1 MKIIFNLLLLIPFLI
16 ELERAMSPVKAWEL
30 GKRFRKIKAE
40 NPDTY
45 TNDMLKS
52 PDGDFLKMNVLGYI
66 IILIGLLSSQWIVFL
81 VLIAFD
87 SICTALRVQRVILG
101 VFINATVGALLIAFA
116 MINGLHLHYNLFS
129 YIISMF

>member
-1 MKIIFNLLLLIPFLI
+1 MKIIFNLLLLIPLLI

-45 TNDMLKS
+45 TNDILDS
-52 PDGDFLKMNVLGYI
+52 PDGGYMKMNVLAYI
-66 IILIGLLSSQWIVFL
+66 IILIGILSSQWIVFL
-81 VLIAFD
+81 MLVIFHAACA
-87 SICTALRVQRVILG
+87 SLRVQRVILG
-101 VFINATVGALLIAFA
+101 VFINATVSALLIAFA
-116 MINGLHLHYNLFS
+116 MINGLHLHYNLLS

>member
-1 MKIIFNLLLLIPFLI
+1 MKIIFNLLLLIPLLI

-45 TNDMLKS
+45 PNDILKS
-52 PDGDFLKMNVLGYI
+52 PDGDFMKMNVLGYI

-87 SICTALRVQRVILG
+87 SICTALKVQRVILG
-101 VFINATVGALLIAFA
+101 VFINATVGALLITFA
-116 MINGLHLHYNLFS
+116 MINGLHLHYNLLS